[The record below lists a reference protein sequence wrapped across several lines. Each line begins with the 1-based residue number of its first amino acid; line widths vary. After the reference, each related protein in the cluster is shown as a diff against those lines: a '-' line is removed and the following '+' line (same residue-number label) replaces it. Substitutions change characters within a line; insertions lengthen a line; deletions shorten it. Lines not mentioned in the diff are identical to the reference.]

1 MLTPQQTIANIIY
14 SIVMVIGCLYTGK
27 TIANYI
33 TILPASLYGML
44 LFAFLLVCKIISA
57 EKIKSTANWIINNM
71 GVCFVPAGIGVMQY
85 TVLIKNYGLLLVA
98 IIVSTTLILL
108 TATGYFYQKYL
119 NKNDIN

>member
-1 MLTPQQTIANIIY
+1 MLTQKTFVDIVY
-14 SIVMVIGCLYTGK
+14 SIVVIISCLFVGRV
-27 TIANYI
+27 IASYI

-44 LFAFLLVCKIISA
+44 LLAFLLVCNLVSAKKI
-57 EKIKSTANWIINNM
+57 ENTANWVINNM

-108 TATGYFYQKYL
+108 TATGYFYQQYL
-119 NKNDIN
+119 NKNDLN